1 MEIGVL
7 AGRAMLAGLSIRDFV
22 LIERLD
28 LEFESGL
35 CVLTGETGTGK
46 SILLDALGLCLGRR
60 ASAGLVRAGAR
71 QADVTAVFE
80 VPSEH
85 AAWGLLER
93 QGLTGLDDVILRRV
107 VTPDGRS
114 RAFANDR
121 PVSATFLR
129 EIGMTIVEV
138 QGQHDLA
145 LLLDPSN
152 HRRLLDQYAGLESE
166 IKEVASAFDAMRD
179 AARALEDER
188 AELKRAR
195 ADEEYV
201 RHVVEELSSLDP
213 RPAEEDSLAA
223 ERTVLMHAERL
234 SRSLSEALTALTSED
249 GAQIGL
255 RRAERALERSREHAA
270 GRFDEVMTV
279 LERARVET
287 MEAVAL
293 LEHLDR
299 ELTGDPARL
308 SVVEDRLFNL
318 RAMARKHRTTVA
330 ELPAVLDAFAG
341 RLVALDSGADEIDR
355 LAAEAEARRVSY
367 EKAAKFLSDK
377 RRAGARRFDES
388 VNAELPSLKLGD
400 AVVGTAIETV
410 AEDWWGHEGFD
421 RVAFRIA
428 TNAGHEAGPLSEV
441 ASGGELGRIMLALKV
456 VLAHTRGSRT
466 LIFDEVDRG
475 IGGATADAVG
485 ARLERL
491 ARESQVLVV
500 THSPQV
506 AARGNH
512 HWLIS
517 KAAGDEHAR
526 TTVDRLD
533 TGMRREELARMLA
546 GARVTDEAR
555 AAADSLIAEQAS

>member
-1 MEIGVL
+1 
-7 AGRAMLAGLSIRDFV
+7 MLAGLSIRDFV

-28 LEFESGL
+28 LAFEPGL

-60 ASAGLVRAGAR
+60 ASADLVRAGAR
-71 QADVTAVFE
+71 QADITAVFE
-80 VPSEH
+80 VPSGH
-85 AAWGLLER
+85 AAWDLLES
-93 QGLTGLDDVILRRV
+93 QGMTGLDDVILRRV
-107 VTPDGRS
+107 VTPEGRS

-129 EIGMTIVEV
+129 ELGMTIVEV

-166 IKEVASAFDAMRD
+166 IGEVASAFDAMRD
-179 AARALEDER
+179 AARALEDAR

-201 RHVVEELSSLDP
+201 RHVVEELNSLDP
-213 RPAEEDSLAA
+213 QPAEEDSLAA

-234 SRSLSEALTALTSED
+234 SRSLSEALTVLTSED

-255 RRAERALERSREHAA
+255 RRAERSLERSREHAA
-270 GRFDEVMTV
+270 GRFDEVMTA

-287 MEAVAL
+287 MEAVAI

-308 SVVEDRLFNL
+308 SVVEDRLFDL
-318 RAMARKHRTTVA
+318 RALARKHRTTVA
-330 ELPAVLDAFAG
+330 ELPAVLDALSE
-341 RLVALDSGADEIDR
+341 RLAALDSGADEIDR
-355 LAAEAEARRVSY
+355 LAGEAETSRAAY
-367 EKAAKFLSDK
+367 ENAAKSLSDK

-400 AVVGTAIETV
+400 AAVRTAVETV
-410 AEDWWGHEGFD
+410 VEDWWGHEGFD
-421 RVAFRIA
+421 RVVFQVA
-428 TNAGHEAGPLSEV
+428 TNAGHEPGPLSQV

-456 VLAHTRGSRT
+456 VLARTRGSRT

-512 HWLIS
+512 HWLIG
-517 KAAGDEHAR
+517 KAAGDERAT

-533 TGMRREELARMLA
+533 TGTRREELARMLA

>member
-129 EIGMTIVEV
+129 EIGKTIVEV

-195 ADEEYV
+195 SDEEYV

-355 LAAEAEARRVSY
+355 LAAEAEARRVAY
-367 EKAAKFLSDK
+367 ERAAKFLSDK

>member
-1 MEIGVL
+1 
-7 AGRAMLAGLSIRDFV
+7 MLAGLSIRDFV

-93 QGLTGLDDVILRRV
+93 QGLTGLDGVILRRV

-129 EIGMTIVEV
+129 ELGMTIVEV

-145 LLLDPSN
+145 LLLDSSN

-166 IKEVASAFDAMRD
+166 IEEVASAFDAMQD
-179 AARALEDER
+179 AARALEDAR
-188 AELKRAR
+188 AALERAR

-201 RHVVEELSSLDP
+201 RHVVEELSALDP

-270 GRFDEVMTV
+270 GRFDETMTV

-287 MEAVAL
+287 VEAIAS

-308 SVVEDRLFNL
+308 SVVEDRLFDL

-341 RLVALDSGADEIDR
+341 RLAVLDSGADEIDR
-355 LAAEAEARRVSY
+355 LIAEAEARRASY
-367 EKAAKFLSDK
+367 EKAARFLSDK

-400 AVVGTAIETV
+400 AVVGTAVETV

-456 VLAHTRGSRT
+456 VLARTRGSRT

-512 HWLIS
+512 HWLIG
-517 KAAGDEHAR
+517 KAAGGERAR

-555 AAADSLIAEQAS
+555 AAADSLIAEQAT

>member
-85 AAWGLLER
+85 AAWDLLER

-107 VTPDGRS
+107 VTPNGRS
-114 RAFANDR
+114 RAFVNDR

-129 EIGMTIVEV
+129 ELGMTIVEV

-145 LLLDPSN
+145 LLLDSSN

-179 AARALEDER
+179 AARALEDAR
-188 AELKRAR
+188 AELERAR

-201 RHVVEELSSLDP
+201 RHVVEELSSLAP

-270 GRFDEVMTV
+270 GRFDEIMTV
-279 LERARVET
+279 LERARVEA

-341 RLVALDSGADEIDR
+341 RLAALDSGADEIDR
-355 LAAEAEARRVSY
+355 LAAEAEAGRAAY
-367 EKAAKFLSDK
+367 EKAAKFLSDR

-400 AVVGTAIETV
+400 AVVGTAVETV

-456 VLAHTRGSRT
+456 VLARTRGSRT

>member
-28 LEFESGL
+28 LEFEPGL

-46 SILLDALGLCLGRR
+46 SILLDALGLCLGHR

-80 VPSEH
+80 VPSAH
-85 AAWGLLER
+85 AAQGLLES
-93 QGLTGLDDVILRRV
+93 QGLAGADGVILRRV
-107 VTPDGRS
+107 VTSEGRS

-121 PVSATFLR
+121 PVSAAFLR
-129 EIGMTIVEV
+129 ELGMAIVEV

-152 HRRLLDQYAGLESE
+152 HRRLLDQYAGLESDVE
-166 IKEVASAFDAMRD
+166 GVASAFDAMRD
-179 AARALEDER
+179 AARALEDAK
-188 AELKRAR
+188 AELERAR
-195 ADEEYV
+195 ADEDYV

-234 SRSLSEALTALTSED
+234 SRSLSEALAALASED
-249 GAQIGL
+249 GAQTGL

-270 GRFDEVMTV
+270 GRFDEVMTA

-287 MEAVAL
+287 VEAVAI
-293 LEHLDR
+293 LERLNR
-299 ELTGDPARL
+299 ELTADPGRL
-308 SVVEDRLFNL
+308 SVVENRLFDL
-318 RAMARKHRTTVA
+318 RALARKHRTTVA
-330 ELPAVLDAFAG
+330 ELPAVLDVFSE
-341 RLVALDSGADEIDR
+341 RLAALDSGAGGIDR
-355 LAAEAEARRVSY
+355 LAGEVEASRAAY
-367 EKAAKFLSDK
+367 ENAAKSLSGK

-388 VNAELPSLKLGD
+388 VNAELPSLKLGG
-400 AVVGTAIETV
+400 AVVGTAVETV
-410 AEDWWGHEGFD
+410 AEDWWGREGFD
-421 RVAFRIA
+421 RVAFQVA
-428 TNAGHEAGPLSEV
+428 TNAGHEPGPLSQV
-441 ASGGELGRIMLALKV
+441 ASGGELSRIMLALKV
-456 VLAHTRGSRT
+456 VLARTRGSRT

-512 HWLIS
+512 HWLIG
-517 KAAGDEHAR
+517 KTTGGERAV

-533 TGMRREELARMLA
+533 TGTRREELARMLA

-555 AAADSLIAEQAS
+555 AAADSLIAERAS

>member
-1 MEIGVL
+1 
-7 AGRAMLAGLSIRDFV
+7 MLAGLSIRDFV

-93 QGLTGLDDVILRRV
+93 QGLTGLDGVILRRV

-129 EIGMTIVEV
+129 ELGMTIVEV

-166 IKEVASAFDAMRD
+166 IEEVASAFDAMRD
-179 AARALEDER
+179 AARALEDAR
-188 AELKRAR
+188 AALERAR

-201 RHVVEELSSLDP
+201 RHVVEELSALDP

-255 RRAERALERSREHAA
+255 HRAERALERSREHAA
-270 GRFDEVMTV
+270 GRFDETMTV

-287 MEAVAL
+287 VEAIAS
-293 LEHLDR
+293 LERLDR

-308 SVVEDRLFNL
+308 SVVEDRLFDL

-341 RLVALDSGADEIDR
+341 RLAALDSGADEIDR
-355 LAAEAEARRVSY
+355 LVAEAEARRASY
-367 EKAAKFLSDK
+367 EKAAQFLSDK

-400 AVVGTAIETV
+400 AVVGTAVETV

-456 VLAHTRGSRT
+456 VLARTRGSRT

-512 HWLIS
+512 HWLIG
-517 KAAGDEHAR
+517 KVAGGEHAR

>member
-121 PVSATFLR
+121 PVSVTFLR
-129 EIGMTIVEV
+129 ELGMTIVEV

-166 IKEVASAFDAMRD
+166 IEEVASAFDAMRD
-179 AARALEDER
+179 AARALEDAR
-188 AELKRAR
+188 AALERAR

-201 RHVVEELSSLDP
+201 RHVVEELSALDP
-213 RPAEEDSLAA
+213 RPEEEDSLAA
-223 ERTVLMHAERL
+223 ERTVLVHAERL

-270 GRFDEVMTV
+270 GRFDETMTV

-287 MEAVAL
+287 VEAIAL

-308 SVVEDRLFNL
+308 SVVEGRLFDL

-341 RLVALDSGADEIDR
+341 RLAALDSGADEIDR
-355 LAAEAEARRVSY
+355 LAAEAEAGRAAY

-400 AVVGTAIETV
+400 AVVGTAVETV

-456 VLAHTRGSRT
+456 VLARTRGSRT

-512 HWLIS
+512 HWLIG
-517 KAAGDEHAR
+517 KAAGGEHAR

>member
-1 MEIGVL
+1 
-7 AGRAMLAGLSIRDFV
+7 MLAGLSIRDFV

>member
-1 MEIGVL
+1 
-7 AGRAMLAGLSIRDFV
+7 MLAGLSIRDFV

-93 QGLTGLDDVILRRV
+93 QGLTGLDGVILRRV

-129 EIGMTIVEV
+129 ELGMTIVEV

-166 IKEVASAFDAMRD
+166 IEEVASAFDAMRD
-179 AARALEDER
+179 AARALEDAR
-188 AELKRAR
+188 AALERAR

-201 RHVVEELSSLDP
+201 RHVVEELSALDP

-270 GRFDEVMTV
+270 GRFDETMTV

-287 MEAVAL
+287 VEAIAL
-293 LEHLDR
+293 LERLDR

-308 SVVEDRLFNL
+308 SVVEDRLFDL

-341 RLVALDSGADEIDR
+341 RLAALDSGADEIDR
-355 LAAEAEARRVSY
+355 LVAEAEARRASY
-367 EKAAKFLSDK
+367 EKAAQFLSDK

-400 AVVGTAIETV
+400 AVVGTAVETV

-456 VLAHTRGSRT
+456 VLARTRGSRT

-512 HWLIS
+512 HWLIG
-517 KAAGDEHAR
+517 KVAGDEHAR

>member
-85 AAWGLLER
+85 AAWDLLER

-129 EIGMTIVEV
+129 ELGMTIVEV

-145 LLLDPSN
+145 LLLDSSN

-179 AARALEDER
+179 AVRALEDAR
-188 AELKRAR
+188 AELERAR

-234 SRSLSEALTALTSED
+234 SRSLSEALKALTSED

-270 GRFDEVMTV
+270 GRFDEIMTV
-279 LERARVET
+279 LERARVEA

-341 RLVALDSGADEIDR
+341 RLAALDSGADDIDR
-355 LAAEAEARRVSY
+355 LAAEAEAKRAAY
-367 EKAAKFLSDK
+367 EKAAKFLSDR

-400 AVVGTAIETV
+400 AVVGTAVETV

-456 VLAHTRGSRT
+456 VLARTRGSRT

-517 KAAGDEHAR
+517 KAAGGEHAR

>member
-1 MEIGVL
+1 
-7 AGRAMLAGLSIRDFV
+7 MLAGLSIRDFV

-93 QGLTGLDDVILRRV
+93 QGLTGLDGVILRRV

-121 PVSATFLR
+121 PVSVTFLR
-129 EIGMTIVEV
+129 ELGMTIVEV

-166 IKEVASAFDAMRD
+166 IEEVASAFDAMRD
-179 AARALEDER
+179 AARALEDAR
-188 AELKRAR
+188 AALERAR

-201 RHVVEELSSLDP
+201 RHVVEELSALDP

-255 RRAERALERSREHAA
+255 RCAERALERSREHAA
-270 GRFDEVMTV
+270 GRFDETMTV

-287 MEAVAL
+287 VEAIAL

-308 SVVEDRLFNL
+308 SVVEDRLFDL
-318 RAMARKHRTTVA
+318 RAMARKHRATVA

-341 RLVALDSGADEIDR
+341 RLAALDSGADEIDR
-355 LAAEAEARRVSY
+355 LAAEAEAGRAAY
-367 EKAAKFLSDK
+367 EKAAQVLSDK

-400 AVVGTAIETV
+400 AVVGTAVETV

-456 VLAHTRGSRT
+456 VLARTRGSRT

-512 HWLIS
+512 HWLIG
-517 KAAGDEHAR
+517 KAADGEHAR

>member
-93 QGLTGLDDVILRRV
+93 QGLTGLDGVILRRV

-121 PVSATFLR
+121 PVSVTFLR
-129 EIGMTIVEV
+129 ELGMTIVEV

-166 IKEVASAFDAMRD
+166 IEEVASAFDAMRD
-179 AARALEDER
+179 AARALEDAR
-188 AELKRAR
+188 AALERAR

-201 RHVVEELSSLDP
+201 RHVVEELSALDP

-255 RRAERALERSREHAA
+255 RCAERALERSREHAA
-270 GRFDEVMTV
+270 GRFDETMTV

-287 MEAVAL
+287 VEAIAL

-308 SVVEDRLFNL
+308 SVVEDRLFDL
-318 RAMARKHRTTVA
+318 RAMARKHRATVA

-341 RLVALDSGADEIDR
+341 RLAALDSGADEIDR
-355 LAAEAEARRVSY
+355 LAAEAEAGRAAY
-367 EKAAKFLSDK
+367 EKAAQVLSDK

-400 AVVGTAIETV
+400 AVVGTAVETV

-456 VLAHTRGSRT
+456 VLARTRGSRT

-512 HWLIS
+512 HWLIG
-517 KAAGDEHAR
+517 KAADGEHAR

>member
-1 MEIGVL
+1 
-7 AGRAMLAGLSIRDFV
+7 MLAGLSIRDFV

-93 QGLTGLDDVILRRV
+93 QGLTGLDGVILRRV

-129 EIGMTIVEV
+129 ELGMTIVEV

-166 IKEVASAFDAMRD
+166 IEEVASAFDAMRD
-179 AARALEDER
+179 AARALEDAR
-188 AELKRAR
+188 AALERAR

-201 RHVVEELSSLDP
+201 RHVVEELSALDP

-270 GRFDEVMTV
+270 GRFDETMTV

-287 MEAVAL
+287 VEAIAS

-308 SVVEDRLFNL
+308 SVVEDRLFDL

-341 RLVALDSGADEIDR
+341 RLAALDSGADEIDR
-355 LAAEAEARRVSY
+355 LIAEAEARRASY
-367 EKAAKFLSDK
+367 EKAAQFLSDK

-400 AVVGTAIETV
+400 AVVGTAVETV

-456 VLAHTRGSRT
+456 VLARTRGSRT

-512 HWLIS
+512 HWLIG
-517 KAAGDEHAR
+517 KAAGAERAR